1 MSFANQQLWA
11 SNLVD
16 PSSTN
21 STEEQVM
28 ILGEDAKPLSVQRL
42 SASSPLFPRP

>member
-21 STEEQVM
+21 SNEEQVM
-28 ILGEDAKPLSVQRL
+28 ILGEEATPLSVRRL
-42 SASSPLFPRP
+42 SSSSPLFPHR